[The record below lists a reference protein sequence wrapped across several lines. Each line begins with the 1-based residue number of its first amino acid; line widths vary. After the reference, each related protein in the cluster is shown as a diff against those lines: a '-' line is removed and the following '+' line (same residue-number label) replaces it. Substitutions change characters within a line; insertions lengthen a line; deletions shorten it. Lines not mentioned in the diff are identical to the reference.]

1 MNERATRTA
10 TSTSIIVRFSLLATF
25 LVFCVRLYGLQIV
38 RGANYQEQAAV
49 NRLRVIDLYAPRGVI
64 YDRNGEILAR
74 NRPSFVISVI
84 PADLPQND
92 VTTTVNEQRVAVQR
106 LLAALAADTD
116 REMAIRIAEVM
127 FLHLGRE
134 DFKATVGSAGIT
146 LSFRLVNLE
155 TLQVDD
161 EGREILVEEPTLI
174 PDLSEPLPA
183 AGLLALLE
191 RAIALGS
198 QGSSYKPI
206 SILDLVD
213 REQAFRIAEQTY
225 QLPGVHVLQ
234 KPVREYPFRDLAG
247 HVLGFLGPIPK
258 LAADDYRA
266 EGYDN
271 PNESVGL
278 NGLEY
283 TYQDALRGQPGRKII
298 EVDILGRESRTVSTE
313 RESEPGLN
321 LHLSLDI
328 HLQRVM
334 HDALARML
342 EQTGAPH
349 GVALAMDPRD
359 GAMLGLVSL
368 PSYDNN
374 IFSEGLGEEYQA
386 LEVEDDTRR
395 PLYNYA
401 IGGLYPPGSTFKLVT
416 ATGALAER
424 VVDPYTVLV
433 DRGPIYLPNFF
444 FPNDPEQAQEFV
456 SWNHK
461 LNILHGRMT
470 IVEGIGL
477 SNDIFFYYLGGGY
490 PNVMTG
496 LGSERLA
503 KWMRLFG
510 YGELTGIDLPGEVK
524 AIVPDEQWK
533 RLTKAERWTTG
544 DSYNM
549 AIGQGDV
556 LGTPLQVLVST
567 AAVANGGYVVKPQFV
582 REMVDTQGNQQW
594 QYEPVLQERIPVE
607 PGLLAVVQKGMWHAV
622 NGPAGTSGNSRV
634 DGVIVAGKTGTA
646 EYCAYDPEIQ
656 DCKDRDHEGNLPF
669 HAWYTAY
676 APYRSPEI
684 AVTVF
689 VYRGGEGSTAAIPI
703 AQETLNA
710 YFHGTGD
717 SGP

>member
-10 TSTSIIVRFSLLATF
+10 TSASIIVRLTLLATF
-25 LVFCVRLYGLQIV
+25 LVFCARLYALQIV
-38 RGANYQEQAAV
+38 RGATYQEQAAV
-49 NRLRVIDLYAPRGVI
+49 NRLREIDIYAPRGVI
-64 YDRNGEILAR
+64 YDRYGEILAR

-84 PADLPQND
+84 PADLPSND
-92 VTTTVNEQRVAVQR
+92 LTTAADERLIALER
-106 LLAALAADTD
+106 LLAALGADTD
-116 REMAIRIAEVM
+116 PEMAIRIAEVM

-134 DFKATVGSAGIT
+134 DFKATVESAGIT

-155 TLQVDD
+155 TLQKDE

-183 AGLLALLE
+183 PGLLALLE
-191 RAIALGS
+191 RAVALGS

-206 SILDLVD
+206 SVLDLVD
-213 REQAFRIAEQTY
+213 REQAFRVAEQTY
-225 QLPGVHVLQ
+225 QLRGVHVLQ
-234 KPVREYPFRDLAG
+234 KPVREYPFRELAG

-258 LAADDYRA
+258 LAADNYKAR
-266 EGYDN
+266 GYED

-283 TYQDALRGQPGRKII
+283 TYQDALRGQPGRKLI
-298 EVDILGRESRTVSTE
+298 EVDIRGRENRTVSTE
-313 RESEPGLN
+313 WEQEPGLN
-321 LHLSLDI
+321 LNLSLDI
-328 HLQRVM
+328 RLQEVM
-334 HDALARML
+334 HNALAREL
-342 EQTGAPH
+342 ERTGAPH

-374 IFSEGLGEEYQA
+374 IFSEGLGEEYKA

-416 ATGALAER
+416 ASAALAEQ
-424 VVDPYTVLV
+424 VVDPYTILV

-444 FPNDPEQAQEFV
+444 FPDDPTQAQEFV
-456 SWNHK
+456 SWNHR
-461 LNILHGRMT
+461 LNILHGAMT

-490 PNVMTG
+490 PNFMVG

-503 KWMRLFG
+503 KWMRLYG
-510 YGELTGIDLPGEVK
+510 YGEKTGIDLPGEVA

-533 RLTKAERWTTG
+533 RLTKAESWTTG

-556 LGTPLQVLVST
+556 LGTPMQVLVST
-567 AAVANGGYVVKPQFV
+567 AVVANGGYVVKPQFV
-582 REMVDTQGNQQW
+582 QQTVDTQNRVQW
-594 QYEPVLQERIPVE
+594 QYEPEKQERLPVD
-607 PGLLAVVQKGMWHAV
+607 PGLLAYVQKGMWYAV
-622 NGPAGTSGNSRV
+622 NGVAGTAGNSRV
-634 DGVIVAGKTGTA
+634 EGITVAGKTGTA
-646 EYCAYDPEIQ
+646 EFCAYDPELQ
-656 DCKDRDHEGNLPF
+656 DCTDRDDKGNLPF

-676 APYRSPEI
+676 APYEDPEI
-684 AVTVF
+684 VVTVF
-689 VYRGGEGSTAAIPI
+689 VYAGGEGSTTAIPV

-710 YFHGTGD
+710 YFHGIAE
-717 SGP
+717 

>member
-1 MNERATRTA
+1 
-10 TSTSIIVRFSLLATF
+10 
-25 LVFCVRLYGLQIV
+25 
-38 RGANYQEQAAV
+38 
-49 NRLRVIDLYAPRGVI
+49 LRQIDLYAPRGVI

-74 NRPSFVISVI
+74 NRPSFVIAVI
-84 PADLPQND
+84 PVDLPAD
-92 VTTTVNEQRVAVQR
+92 DLTTLVDEQRIALER
-106 LLAALAADTD
+106 LLAVLGADTD
-116 REMAIRIAEVM
+116 AEMAIRIAEVM

-134 DFKATVGSAGIT
+134 DFKNTVESAGIT

-155 TLQVDD
+155 TLQKDE

-174 PDLSEPLPA
+174 PDLSEPLPVG
-183 AGLLALLE
+183 GLLALLE
-191 RAIALGS
+191 RAVALGS

-206 SILDLVD
+206 SVLDLVD
-213 REQAFRIAEQTY
+213 REQAFQVAEETY
-225 QLPGVHVLQ
+225 QLRGVHVLQ
-234 KPVREYPFRDLAG
+234 KPVREYPFRELAG

-258 LAADDYRA
+258 LAADNYEAR
-266 EGYDN
+266 GYED

-283 TYQDALRGQPGRKII
+283 TYQDALRGQPGRKLI
-298 EVDILGRESRTVSTE
+298 EVDIRGRENRTVSTE
-313 RESEPGLN
+313 REPEPGLN
-321 LHLSLDI
+321 LNLSLDI
-328 HLQRVM
+328 RLQEVM
-334 HDALARML
+334 HNALAREL
-342 EQTGAPH
+342 ERTGAPH

-374 IFSEGLGEEYQA
+374 IFSEGLGEEYKA

-416 ATGALAER
+416 ASAALAEQ
-424 VVDPYTVLV
+424 VVDPYTILV

-444 FPNDPEQAQEFV
+444 FPDDPTQAQEFV

-461 LNILHGRMT
+461 LNILHGPMT

-490 PNVMTG
+490 PNFMVG

-503 KWMRLFG
+503 KWMRLYG
-510 YGELTGIDLPGEVK
+510 YGEKTGIDLPGEVA

-533 RLTKAERWTTG
+533 RLTKAESWTTG

-556 LGTPLQVLVST
+556 LGTPMQVLVST
-567 AAVANGGYVVKPQFV
+567 AVVANGGYVVKPQFV
-582 REMVDTQGNQQW
+582 MDMVDAQNRMQW
-594 QYEPVLQERIPVE
+594 KYEPVMQARLPVD
-607 PGLLAVVQKGMWHAV
+607 PSLLAFVQKGMWYAV
-622 NGPAGTSGNSRV
+622 NGPGGTSPNSRV
-634 DGVIVAGKTGTA
+634 DGIVVAGKTGTA

-656 DCKDRDHEGNLPF
+656 DCTDRDHEGNLPF

-676 APYRSPEI
+676 APYEDPEI

-689 VYRGGEGSTAAIPI
+689 VYSGGEGSTTAIPVAREI
-703 AQETLNA
+703 LNA
-710 YFHGTGD
+710 YFHGVPAD
-717 SGP
+717 EP

>member
-1 MNERATRTA
+1 
-10 TSTSIIVRFSLLATF
+10 LLATF
-25 LVFCVRLYGLQIV
+25 LVFCARLYALQIV
-38 RGANYQEQAAV
+38 RGATYQEQAAV
-49 NRLRVIDLYAPRGVI
+49 NRLREIDIYAPRGVI
-64 YDRNGEILAR
+64 YDRYGEILAR

-84 PADLPQND
+84 PADLPSND
-92 VTTTVNEQRVAVQR
+92 LTTAADERLIALER
-106 LLAALAADTD
+106 LLAALGADTD
-116 REMAIRIAEVM
+116 PEMAIRIAEVM

-134 DFKATVGSAGIT
+134 DFKATVESAGIT

-155 TLQVDD
+155 TLQKDE

-183 AGLLALLE
+183 PGLLALLE
-191 RAIALGS
+191 RAVALGS

-206 SILDLVD
+206 SVLDLVD
-213 REQAFRIAEQTY
+213 REQAFRVAEQTY
-225 QLPGVHVLQ
+225 QLRGVHVLQ
-234 KPVREYPFRDLAG
+234 KPVREYPFRELAG

-258 LAADDYRA
+258 LAADNYKAR
-266 EGYDN
+266 GYED

-283 TYQDALRGQPGRKII
+283 TYQDALRGQPGRKLI
-298 EVDILGRESRTVSTE
+298 EVDIRGRENRTVSTE
-313 RESEPGLN
+313 WEQEPGLN
-321 LHLSLDI
+321 LNLSLDI
-328 HLQRVM
+328 RLQEVM
-334 HDALARML
+334 HNALAREL
-342 EQTGAPH
+342 ERTGAPH

-374 IFSEGLGEEYQA
+374 IFSEGLGEEYKA

-416 ATGALAER
+416 ASAALAEQ
-424 VVDPYTVLV
+424 VVDPYTILV

-444 FPNDPEQAQEFV
+444 FPDDPTQAQEFV
-456 SWNHK
+456 SWNHR
-461 LNILHGRMT
+461 LNILHGAMT

-490 PNVMTG
+490 PNFMVG

-503 KWMRLFG
+503 KWMRLYG
-510 YGELTGIDLPGEVK
+510 YGEKTGIDLPGEVA

-533 RLTKAERWTTG
+533 RLTKAESWTTG

-556 LGTPLQVLVST
+556 LGTPMQVLVST
-567 AAVANGGYVVKPQFV
+567 AVVANGGYVVKPQFV
-582 REMVDTQGNQQW
+582 QSMVDTQNRVQW
-594 QYEPVLQERIPVE
+594 EYEPVMPERLPVD
-607 PGLLAVVQKGMWHAV
+607 PSLLFFVQKGMWHAV

-634 DGVIVAGKTGTA
+634 EGITVAGKTGTA
-646 EYCAYDPEIQ
+646 EFCAYDPKIQ
-656 DCKDRDHEGNLPF
+656 DCADRDHEGNLPF

-676 APYRSPEI
+676 APYEDPEI
-684 AVTVF
+684 VVTVF
-689 VYRGGEGSTAAIPI
+689 VYAGGEGSTTAIPV

-710 YFHGTGD
+710 YFHGIAE
-717 SGP
+717 

>member
-10 TSTSIIVRFSLLATF
+10 TSASIIVRLTLLATF
-25 LVFCVRLYGLQIV
+25 LVFCARLYALQIV
-38 RGANYQEQAAV
+38 RGATYQEQAAV
-49 NRLRVIDLYAPRGVI
+49 NRLREIDIYAPRGVI
-64 YDRNGEILAR
+64 YDRYGEILAR

-84 PADLPQND
+84 PADLPSND
-92 VTTTVNEQRVAVQR
+92 LTTAADERLIALER
-106 LLAALAADTD
+106 LLAALGADTD
-116 REMAIRIAEVM
+116 PEMAIRIAEVM

-134 DFKATVGSAGIT
+134 DFKATVESAGIT

-155 TLQVDD
+155 TLQKDE

-183 AGLLALLE
+183 PGLLALLE
-191 RAIALGS
+191 RAVALGS

-206 SILDLVD
+206 SVLDLVD
-213 REQAFRIAEQTY
+213 REQAFRVAEQTY
-225 QLPGVHVLQ
+225 QLRGVHVLQ
-234 KPVREYPFRDLAG
+234 KPVREYPFRELAG

-258 LAADDYRA
+258 LAADNYKAR
-266 EGYDN
+266 GYED

-283 TYQDALRGQPGRKII
+283 TYQDALRGQPGRKLI
-298 EVDILGRESRTVSTE
+298 EVDIRGRENRTVSTE
-313 RESEPGLN
+313 WEQEPGLN
-321 LHLSLDI
+321 LNLSLDI
-328 HLQRVM
+328 RLQEVM
-334 HDALARML
+334 HNALAREL
-342 EQTGAPH
+342 ERTGAPH

-374 IFSEGLGEEYQA
+374 IFSEGLGEEYKA

-416 ATGALAER
+416 ASAALAEQ
-424 VVDPYTVLV
+424 VVDPYTILV

-444 FPNDPEQAQEFV
+444 FPDDPTQAQEFV
-456 SWNHK
+456 SWNHR
-461 LNILHGRMT
+461 LNILHGAMT

-490 PNVMTG
+490 PNFMVG

-503 KWMRLFG
+503 KWMRLYG
-510 YGELTGIDLPGEVK
+510 YGEKTGIDLPGEV
-524 AIVPDEQWK
+524 AAFVPDEQWK
-533 RLTKAERWTTG
+533 RLTNAESWTTG

-556 LGTPLQVLVST
+556 LGTPMQVLVST
-567 AAVANGGYVVKPQFV
+567 AVVANGGYVVKPQFV
-582 REMVDTQGNQQW
+582 QSMVDTQNRVQW
-594 QYEPVLQERIPVE
+594 EYEPVMPERLPVD
-607 PGLLAVVQKGMWHAV
+607 PSLLFFVQKGMWHAV

-634 DGVIVAGKTGTA
+634 EGITVAGKTGTA
-646 EYCAYDPEIQ
+646 EFCAYDPKIQ
-656 DCKDRDHEGNLPF
+656 DCADRDHEGNLPF

-676 APYRSPEI
+676 APYEDPEI
-684 AVTVF
+684 VVTVF
-689 VYRGGEGSTAAIPI
+689 VYAGGEGSTTAIPV

-710 YFHGTGD
+710 YFHGIAE
-717 SGP
+717 